1 MAQTTNKL
9 DTSLQRAAAKHDH
22 GFIDMIAKL
31 RVDLFYA
38 AIREDW
44 ITYNEIAREL
54 NTHGASI
61 SLVKILKAQEEY
73 TQMGMFDAP
82 QYLTGDKGF
91 VDAGETFFLHN
102 ARLMEA
108 RVMVNGKEREQVK
121 LQVSRDLDGE
131 KVIVFSSGAA
141 IVNQVKRMDNKDR
154 QNMPMELRLDQ
165 VPSKNGNAANVMT
178 PAGEPAPSGDFGAAA
193 TSGDDF

>member
-9 DTSLQRAAAKHDH
+9 DTSLQRAAAKGNHSFVKH
-22 GFIDMIAKL
+22 IEEL
-31 RVDLFYA
+31 RWIIFNSARRKEWA
-38 AIREDW
+38 A
-44 ITYNEIAREL
+44 YNTAAREL
-54 NTHGASI
+54 NEHGAAI
-61 SLVKILKAQEEY
+61 PLRKIPKPKEEY